1 MVSTF
6 HFYRILIVNQAINKI
21 NHMDTKTELLRLIPE
36 QGILPLYFYKDTE
49 VSLQVLRALFNAGIR
64 TVEYTNR
71 GEAALKN
78 FREMKQLCESELKG
92 MYLGIGTIK
101 NADAAQAFIDAG
113 ADYIISPGLVE
124 DAAKVADQNNM
135 LWVPGCMT
143 PTEIIRAEQLGAK
156 FVKLF
161 PGNILG
167 TAFVSAIK
175 ELFPEVMLMPT
186 GGVDLDRENIAGWF
200 KAGVAAVGMGSKLI
214 SKQLLEAKDYARV
227 ETLTKEAMEIVKS
240 VKGK

>member
-1 MVSTF
+1 M
-6 HFYRILIVNQAINKI
+6 NK
-21 NHMDTKTELLRLIPE
+21 KTELLKVISE

-49 VSLQVLRALFNAGIR
+49 VSLSVLRALYNAGIR

-78 FREMKQLCESELKG
+78 FKEMKQLCESELAG

-101 NADAAQAFIDAG
+101 NADAAKAFIDAG

-124 DAAKVADQNNM
+124 DAAKVADENNM

-143 PTEIIRAEQLGAK
+143 PTEVIRAEQLGAK

-167 TAFVSAIK
+167 PAFVSAIK
-175 ELFPEVMLMPT
+175 ELFPEVMFMPT
-186 GGVDLDRENIAGWF
+186 GGVDLDKENIAGWF
-200 KAGVAAVGMGSKLI
+200 KAGVTAVGMGSKLI
-214 SKQLLEAKDYARV
+214 SKALLEAKDYAKI
-227 ETLTKEAMEIVKS
+227 EALTKEAMEIVKS

>member
-1 MVSTF
+1 MDKKEQ
-6 HFYRILIVNQAINKI
+6 ILQ
-21 NHMDTKTELLRLIPE
+21 LIPQ
-36 QGILPLYFYKDTE
+36 QGFLPLYFFKDTD
-49 VSLQVLRALFNAGIR
+49 VSLEVLRTLYSAGVR

-78 FREMKQLCESELKG
+78 FVEMRKLCDTELQG

-101 NADAAQAFIDAG
+101 NAGQAQAFIDAG

-124 DAAKVADQNNM
+124 DAAKIADNNNL

-143 PTEIIRAEQLGAK
+143 PTEIIRAEQLGAR

-167 TAFVSAIK
+167 VAFLQAIK
-175 ELFPEVMLMPT
+175 ELFPDILFMPT
-186 GGVDLDRENIAGWF
+186 GGVDLDKDNIAGWF

-214 SKQLLEAKDYARV
+214 SKPLLEQKNYSKI
-227 ETLTKEAMEIVKS
+227 ESLTKEVVNIIKAIKS
-240 VKGK
+240 